1 METKCFIFYSINKRP
16 QILLSL
22 YKQVQY
28 SDFIL
33 PGWHK
38 AFCKILKIPFLKNL
52 ENRKYFFKNILFISI
67 VLLTLVLVID
77 KSNAKYGNKTAIAKA
92 WKRKY

>member
-1 METKCFIFYSINKRP
+1 MNKFYIA
-16 QILLSL
+16 ILFFLVVIKHFAKSL
-22 YKQVQY
+22 K
-28 SDFIL
+28 SF
-33 PGWHK
+33 
-38 AFCKILKIPFLKNL
+38 FKNL

-92 WKRKY
+92 